1 MRRLTVMLGA
11 GLLTTATVL
20 TTAGAAA
27 GSTTAGSSCA
37 PGVIATDT
45 GSPVG
50 FFLGTPNKLSSGAAA
65 ELKPK
70 LNSTTQWTFCEVPS
84 ITNGVLFENRG
95 LALTSRASS
104 PGADVT
110 LEPPGN
116 DGNGFAS
123 QEWVII
129 SDGLDPGR
137 GSALFNVK
145 TGMYLRV
152 RNGGPA
158 LDQTVTTGRTSFAG
172 WTALP
177 DGGPLAGH
185 R

>member
-1 MRRLTVMLGA
+1 MRRLSVMLGA

-20 TTAGAAA
+20 TTAGAAGA
-27 GSTTAGSSCA
+27 STTAGPSCG
-37 PGVIATDT
+37 PGVIGAAT
-45 GSPVG
+45 GSG
-50 FFLGTPNKLSSGAAA
+50 DFFLGTPNKLSSGAAA
-65 ELKPK
+65 ELKPT
-70 LNSTTQWTFCEVPS
+70 LNSTSQWTFCEVPS
-84 ITNGVLFENRG
+84 IIDGVLFENRG

-104 PGADVT
+104 PGANVT

-129 SDGLDPGR
+129 SGFDPSQ
-137 GSALFNVK
+137 GSSILNVK

-152 RNGGPA
+152 RNGGPV

-172 WTALP
+172 WIALP

-185 R
+185 H

>member
-1 MRRLTVMLGA
+1 M
-11 GLLTTATVL
+11 
-20 TTAGAAA
+20 
-27 GSTTAGSSCA
+27 
-37 PGVIATDT
+37 
-45 GSPVG
+45 
-50 FFLGTPNKLSSGAAA
+50 
-65 ELKPK
+65 
-70 LNSTTQWTFCEVPS
+70 
-84 ITNGVLFENRG
+84 
-95 LALTSRASS
+95 
-104 PGADVT
+104 T

-129 SDGLDPGR
+129 FDGIDPNQ

-152 RNGGPA
+152 RNGGPV